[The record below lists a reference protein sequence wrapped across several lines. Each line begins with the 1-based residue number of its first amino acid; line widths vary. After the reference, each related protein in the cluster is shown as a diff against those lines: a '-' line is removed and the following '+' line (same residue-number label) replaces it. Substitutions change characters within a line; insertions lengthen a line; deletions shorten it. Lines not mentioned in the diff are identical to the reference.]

1 MKTMQVPVFMGDGK
15 LAQKDIAV
23 PQIDH
28 ENNVLIN
35 VEACGICGTDLNI
48 MAVPPAHKAKKGI
61 VIGHEAVGRV
71 VEVHNDVSKLKVGD
85 RVVVA
90 PRMTCGKCFYCRKGL
105 SNQCID
111 YKTIGTTVNGG
122 FAPYLAA
129 PQSVFYKI
137 SENVHNDNA
146 VLFEP
151 LSCVV
156 GAMAKV
162 PVQAGNTVAIFGAGP
177 MGALFAMMCKVMGAG
192 RIIMFDLA
200 EKRLDF
206 AKENSICTNS
216 INASDPDWKNKLIN
230 LCPYGVDLVI
240 DAVGNQVAN
249 CVEIVQ
255 RGGKVILFG
264 LRPNDNQTVN
274 QYQITRKDV
283 TVMGSFVGL
292 NPFIQ
297 TIKLLESQVFDFS
310 KIITHKLPLSELEKG
325 ITLMRSREGMKVIIE
340 TDR

>member
-1 MKTMQVPVFMGDGK
+1 
-15 LAQKDIAV
+15 
-23 PQIDH
+23 
-28 ENNVLIN
+28 
-35 VEACGICGTDLNI
+35 
-48 MAVPPAHKAKKGI
+48 
-61 VIGHEAVGRV
+61 
-71 VEVHNDVSKLKVGD
+71 
-85 RVVVA
+85 
-90 PRMTCGKCFYCRKGL
+90 
-105 SNQCID
+105 
-111 YKTIGTTVNGG
+111 
-122 FAPYLAA
+122 
-129 PQSVFYKI
+129 
-137 SENVHNDNA
+137 
-146 VLFEP
+146 
-151 LSCVV
+151 
-156 GAMAKV
+156 
-162 PVQAGNTVAIFGAGP
+162 
-177 MGALFAMMCKVMGAG
+177 
-192 RIIMFDLA
+192 MFDLA